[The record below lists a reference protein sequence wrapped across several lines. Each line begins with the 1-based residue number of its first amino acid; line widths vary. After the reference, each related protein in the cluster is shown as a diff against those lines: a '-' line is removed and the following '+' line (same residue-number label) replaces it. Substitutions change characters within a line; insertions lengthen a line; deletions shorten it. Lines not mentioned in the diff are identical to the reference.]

1 MRYILPRFVA
11 AFLLAC
17 TLGTQAA
24 DSDKPSPQQ
33 AELAAAYKAAQDTH
47 QAGPAAIALRNQAH
61 LQLPAGY
68 LWIPQPAAGQLMQA
82 MGNRTDDSLIGT
94 IYPAGEGE
102 WFVVVKFVNE
112 GYIKDD
118 DAKDWNADELLTS
131 LREGTEAANEERA
144 KRGIAAIEVVGWA
157 QKPQYDQAAHRLAWS
172 ALTRDKGDT
181 GGEQG
186 VNYNTYALGREGY
199 ISLNMVTAAN
209 ALEKHKP
216 EAMTLLGALQYDEG
230 KRYADFNSSTDK
242 VAAYGLTAL
251 VAGAA
256 AKKLGL
262 LAVIAAFL
270 AKFAKV
276 AVVAGGA
283 AIWGFA
289 KLFGKKKPEAPKA

>member
-82 MGNRTDDSLIGT
+82 MGNRADDSLIGT

-131 LREGTEAANEERA
+131 LRRHGSGQRGTRQARHRRH
-144 KRGIAAIEVVGWA
+144 RGG
-157 QKPQYDQAAHRLAWS
+157 RL
-172 ALTRDKGDT
+172 G
-181 GGEQG
+181 
-186 VNYNTYALGREGY
+186 
-199 ISLNMVTAAN
+199 
-209 ALEKHKP
+209 
-216 EAMTLLGALQYDEG
+216 
-230 KRYADFNSSTDK
+230 
-242 VAAYGLTAL
+242 
-251 VAGAA
+251 
-256 AKKLGL
+256 
-262 LAVIAAFL
+262 
-270 AKFAKV
+270 
-276 AVVAGGA
+276 
-283 AIWGFA
+283 
-289 KLFGKKKPEAPKA
+289 PEAPVRPGGAPAGLVGPHARQG